1 MFEKRLCKDGIL
13 LRLVFGGSI
22 GIADDNDFHFIL
34 PIVLLLLNLLLLL
47 LLLLEG
53 ESGCGVG
60 DVLVGHEKHDNDE
73 EEFELFENFHPN
85 IKFFIDII
93 NKGS

>member
-1 MFEKRLCKDGIL
+1 M
-13 LRLVFGGSI
+13 
-22 GIADDNDFHFIL
+22 
-34 PIVLLLLNLLLLL
+34 LLLDLVLL

-53 ESGCGVG
+53 EGRCGVG

-85 IKFFIDII
+85 VKFFIDII